1 MSEFWKSFFSPL
13 NSAITST
20 IIIVLVLSLVFILI
34 SKKIEKANPNEKT
47 PLWMIPFVWIVD
59 LINGFV
65 KNNIGKRWKSYAP
78 WFLSLT
84 ILLFFSNIS
93 AVFCLNNPTGY
104 LVITL
109 TLGFISFFVIQITG
123 IVSQGLKSYL
133 KGFLDPFFVMLPMNI
148 ISEIALPI
156 SLGVRL
162 YGNITSGTAISIL
175 IKNLLGWASIPVMPF
190 INAIFDIAFGVIQV
204 TVFVILSIIFTS
216 MKIRDEEKIY

>member
-1 MSEFWKSFFSPL
+1 VSKFWQDFFSPL
-13 NSAITST
+13 NAPITST

-34 SKKIEKANPNEKT
+34 SKKIEKLNPQDKT
-47 PLWMIPFVWIVD
+47 PLWMVPFVWIVD

-65 KNNIGKRWKSYAP
+65 KANIGKRWKSYAP
-78 WFLSLT
+78 WFVSLT

-93 AVFCLNNPTGY
+93 SVFCLNNPTGY

-109 TLGFISFFVIQITG
+109 TLGFLSSIVIQITG

-148 ISEIALPI
+148 ISELALPL

-162 YGNITSGTAISIL
+162 FCNITSGSAISTL
-175 IKNLLGWASIPVMPF
+175 IKNVLGWGSIAVMPV

-216 MKIRDEEKIY
+216 MKINDEEKIY